1 MQTWLLPVD
10 FNGTP
15 SQSPL
20 CAVLIRMLH
29 SLANTNCDE
38 DILESL
44 RRLALI
50 AARVSPGNL
59 REYSGNLDSEQY
71 GYEVVRTEQ
80 DRLDFPRSLSSVLQS
95 INESH
100 KEEIE
105 WCLPI
110 IDPELNLVEA
120 VNFVNQLKGQ
130 RWLSIYIICD
140 IDLKRFFGVNGSY
153 GWNVTFLSETEF
165 VAMNV
170 VSEAMDTLRLK
181 SDDLS
186 LPNPIRSSSEWNLGI
201 ALN

>member
-1 MQTWLLPVD
+1 MQIWLLPVD

-20 CAVLIRMLH
+20 CAVLIRILH
-29 SLANTNCDE
+29 SLENSNCDE
-38 DILESL
+38 DILESI

-59 REYSGNLDSEQY
+59 REYAGNLDSEQY

-80 DRLDFPRSLSSVLQS
+80 DRLDLPRSLSRVLQS
-95 INESH
+95 INEFH
-100 KEEIE
+100 NEEVE

-110 IDPELNLVEA
+110 IDPELHLAEA
-120 VNFVNQLKGQ
+120 VDFVNQIKAQ
-130 RWLSIYIICD
+130 RWLSTYVICD
-140 IDLKRFFGVNGSY
+140 IDLKRFFAHGPY
-153 GWNVTFLSETEF
+153 GWNITFLSETEF

-181 SDDLS
+181 SDALS
-186 LPNPIRSSSEWNLGI
+186 LPSPIRPSSEWNLGI